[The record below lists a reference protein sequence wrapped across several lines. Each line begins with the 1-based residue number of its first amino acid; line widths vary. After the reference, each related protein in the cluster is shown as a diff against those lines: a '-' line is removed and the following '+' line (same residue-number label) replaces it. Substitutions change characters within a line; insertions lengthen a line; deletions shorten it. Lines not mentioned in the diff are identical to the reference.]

1 MAIEKNNQKLII
13 WSVVGFIGF
22 IILTVIVWY
31 IMKIRAAN
39 KETREAAKEIDQKN
53 VTLSTS
59 DINGLVNSMWAAI
72 ADSYQEDE
80 ESIIHIISLMKT
92 ADDWKAF
99 KLAFNK
105 KYSTTSSW
113 GNQGDLSYWI
123 TKKTPE
129 LIPEINEMLQKIGES
144 I

>member
-1 MAIEKNNQKLII
+1 MALDKSNQKIII
-13 WSVVGFIGF
+13 WSAVGFISF

-39 KETREAAKEIDQKN
+39 KETREAAKEINQKN
-53 VTLSTS
+53 VTLSQG

-99 KLAFNK
+99 KLAFNQ
-105 KYSTTSSW
+105 KYATTSSW

-129 LIPEINEMLQKIGES
+129 LIPEINEMLQKLGES
-144 I
+144 V